1 MIKKWSVSY
10 PAVNG
15 TEQRRAYVYLPTMY
29 EAEPDR
35 RFPVLYMF
43 DGQNVFFDE
52 DATYGKSWGVAD
64 YLDYTDTPLIVAAVE
79 CNAGPNNERLVEY
92 SPYRFDD
99 PTYGHF
105 DGKGQAT
112 MSWYIHRFKPFIDR
126 SFRTLPDREH
136 TFIGGSSMG
145 GLMSLYALLQY
156 NGTFSRAAA
165 LSPSIWVA
173 PDKLADLVGRAKLE
187 PGTVLYMDYG
197 SREMGNHDGMH
208 CGFAEMCS
216 KVLTRGIHLTS
227 RIVPGGTHSEAS
239 WEKQLPFV
247 FHTLMYELE
256 RYRRTDSILPSR
268 GGSLKTGKVSRRRR
282 NQRTE
287 RAMEM
292 QYFKDYSPALGRDME
307 CKIYG
312 HAGRPMLYIPC
323 QDGRFFDF
331 EDFHMADT
339 LAPWIESGQ
348 IMVLSIDTLDK
359 ETWSDTNGDP
369 YWRIRRYEQWL
380 HYIVDEAVPKIRCL
394 SQERNGWDDL
404 PGVIAFG
411 CSLGATH
418 AVNLYLRRPDIFCGC
433 LALSGIYT
441 AHYGFGDY
449 MDELVY
455 QNSPVDYM
463 RNFPTDH
470 PYMELYRNQKAV
482 ICCGQGAWEQPDTT
496 WYLKRIFEAKGIP
509 VWVDLWG
516 HDVKHDWDWWYK
528 QVVYY
533 MPYILGQQ

>member
-156 NGTFSRAAA
+156 NDTFSRAAA

-173 PDKLADLVGRAKLE
+173 PDKLVGPCGPGQAGAGHRAVHGLRLPRDGQPRRHALRLCGDVQQGAHPRHPPHQPHRARRHPQRSQLGKAAALRVPYADVRA
-187 PGTVLYMDYG
+187 GG
-197 SREMGNHDGMH
+197 SVKA
-208 CGFAEMCS
+208 F
-216 KVLTRGIHLTS
+216 
-227 RIVPGGTHSEAS
+227 P
-239 WEKQLPFV
+239 Q
-247 FHTLMYELE
+247 
-256 RYRRTDSILPSR
+256 
-268 GGSLKTGKVSRRRR
+268 GGSL
-282 NQRTE
+282 NQEGGTT
-287 RAMEM
+287 MEM

-380 HYIVDEAVPKIRCL
+380 RYIVDEAVPKLRCL
-394 SQERNGWDDL
+394 SKERNGWDDL

>member
-1 MIKKWSVSY
+1 
-10 PAVNG
+10 
-15 TEQRRAYVYLPTMY
+15 
-29 EAEPDR
+29 
-35 RFPVLYMF
+35 
-43 DGQNVFFDE
+43 
-52 DATYGKSWGVAD
+52 
-64 YLDYTDTPLIVAAVE
+64 
-79 CNAGPNNERLVEY
+79 
-92 SPYRFDD
+92 
-99 PTYGHF
+99 
-105 DGKGQAT
+105 
-112 MSWYIHRFKPFIDR
+112 
-126 SFRTLPDREH
+126 
-136 TFIGGSSMG
+136 
-145 GLMSLYALLQY
+145 
-156 NGTFSRAAA
+156 
-165 LSPSIWVA
+165 
-173 PDKLADLVGRAKLE
+173 
-187 PGTVLYMDYG
+187 
-197 SREMGNHDGMH
+197 
-208 CGFAEMCS
+208 
-216 KVLTRGIHLTS
+216 
-227 RIVPGGTHSEAS
+227 
-239 WEKQLPFV
+239 
-247 FHTLMYELE
+247 
-256 RYRRTDSILPSR
+256 
-268 GGSLKTGKVSRRRR
+268 
-282 NQRTE
+282 
-287 RAMEM
+287 MEM

-394 SQERNGWDDL
+394 SKERNGWDDL

-441 AHYGFGDY
+441 AHYGFSDY